1 MELLIGLL
9 VIAGIGFVVYRNL
22 DKKMEEK
29 ANSSPE
35 AWPFPTSRPAEGDAK
50 EAPYKV
56 EPPAETTTK
65 IDGIGHESIPVIPV
79 LTQALDVN
87 KDGKVDLADAKE
99 AVKKVK
105 EKAKSTAKKAKSK
118 ADVNK
123 DGKVDLKDAKE
134 AVKKVT
140 KKTKK

>member
-9 VIAGIGFVVYRNL
+9 VIAGIGYFVYRSI
-22 DKKMEEK
+22 DKKIEENHSIS
-29 ANSSPE
+29 APE
-35 AWPFPTSRPAEGDAK
+35 AWPFPTGRPPEGDAK

-56 EPPAETTTK
+56 EPPATETTTK
-65 IDGIGHESIPVIPV
+65 VDGIGHETVV
-79 LTQALDVN
+79 VE
-87 KDGKVDLADAKE
+87 VKE

-105 EKAKSTAKKAKSK
+105 EKAKSTAKKAKDK

-123 DGKVDLKDAKE
+123 DGKVDLKDVKE

>member
-9 VIAGIGFVVYRNL
+9 VIAGVGFVVYRNL
-22 DKKMEEK
+22 EKKIEENE
-29 ANSSPE
+29 ANKSPKP
-35 AWPFPTSRPAEGDAK
+35 WPFPVGRPPEGDAK
-50 EAPYKV
+50 EAPYKI
-56 EPPAETTTK
+56 EPPAE
-65 IDGIGHESIPVIPV
+65 SIPVVPV
-79 LTQALDVN
+79 LTQVLDVN
-87 KDGKVDLADAKE
+87 KDGKVDAEDAKE

-105 EKAKSTAKKAKSK
+105 EKAKSTAKKAKAK